1 MNDDRS
7 FLFFIICWWVF
18 EVWIVYLLYK
28 ASVKLGIF
36 EPLET
41 LKTINPAMAFLEALV
56 IAMVS
61 LLFGYLGPL
70 IMGICDQSDKIEEI
84 LKELKEA
91 EER

>member
-1 MNDDRS
+1 MNDDGS

-61 LLFGYLGPL
+61 FLFGYLGPL
-70 IMGICDQSDKIEEI
+70 IIEASGIIV
-84 LKELKEA
+84 
-91 EER
+91 ERKPSGRPKRNE